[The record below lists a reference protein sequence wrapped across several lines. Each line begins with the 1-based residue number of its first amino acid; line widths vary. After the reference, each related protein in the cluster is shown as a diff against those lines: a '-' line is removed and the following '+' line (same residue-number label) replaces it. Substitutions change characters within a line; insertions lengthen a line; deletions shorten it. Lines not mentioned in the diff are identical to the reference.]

1 MRTRLRLQRTATTVG
16 SEDKLYHMGMKN
28 WTPVRRNVISEE
40 YNLQLLVVEDQ
51 ARPTVTVLVMHLL
64 LVRVLEGFAVTAVS
78 V

>member
-1 MRTRLRLQRTATTVG
+1 
-16 SEDKLYHMGMKN
+16 MGMKN